1 MIIAY
6 ILAAVLMNM
15 VIGKM
20 NSTYKEV
27 IRKGSLEYYKRTIQ
41 SEIFI
46 EVRSRIRL
54 LSSFGTP
61 LLLNTFTYSLHSKVF
76 IKKKE

>member
-1 MIIAY
+1 MIAAS

-27 IRKGSLEYYKRTIQ
+27 IRKGSLEYYKELFNLRY
-41 SEIFI
+41 
-46 EVRSRIRL
+46 L
-54 LSSFGTP
+54 
-61 LLLNTFTYSLHSKVF
+61 
-76 IKKKE
+76 